1 MQNFA
6 SPDESPSQEGLFFC
20 ALWLF
25 CLVLALGFVWTLY
38 SPGLEFGFSFD
49 DAANLSRLADVRD
62 LPSALSFVVSGN
74 AGPTG
79 RPISLL
85 SFLLNASAWPHYP
98 GAFARMNLAIHLVN
112 AMLVVWL
119 AYRLCFHLP
128 WRMPNPAWF
137 ALMTGIAWASCPIL
151 VSTNLMVVQRMNT
164 LSAFFSLAG
173 LLLFVIARQ
182 LLSARRSWAIGWMSA
197 GVVMGTLLGG
207 LSKENGFLLPLVVLS
222 LELLLLRSG
231 LGSDVAGQSKPPR
244 WWVMIFL
251 IVPSLLVIAYI
262 VQAPL
267 RSGGLLDGRGFDA
280 LQRLL
285 TESRI
290 LFTYLRMIIMPL
302 RSRIG
307 PYQDDFLISEGLL
320 DPPGTLLAAMAWLLV
335 MPAIVFLRKSSWGLV
350 CFALGWFLVAHL
362 MESTVLNLEPYFE
375 HRNYLPSVS
384 IVLVIVAIVFA
395 TELPYR
401 KLRLGLGVVLL
412 ANSLFVLRESV
423 LVWGQPLLAAQL
435 WHLDH
440 PGSLR
445 ALQDHA
451 AAVAAAGKN
460 DEVFALLDAAPPRL
474 RERVDFGIVD
484 LTTTCQG
491 GGPERTTASV
501 ENLREALARGYVGH
515 AAVKAL
521 IELGPMIKAGRCEG
535 FDYQAYLELV
545 EKIAGA
551 AGRASIDARSIAH
564 EELGRLW
571 YDRKDLNKTL
581 LHYEQAY
588 DLHRSLRF
596 AAPMVAVLV
605 QAGFPEDAKRVVRDV
620 RKDAPW
626 RPYLRGIWIAQCDDL
641 DKAIADAASRRS
653 SAQPRQSADRAP
665 AAR

>member
-1 MQNFA
+1 MQY
-6 SPDESPSQEGLFFC
+6 SLPHDDRPSQEGLFFC
-20 ALWLF
+20 GLWSS
-25 CLVLALGFVWTLY
+25 CLILSLWGVWELY
-38 SPGLEFGFSFD
+38 SPGFEFGFSFD
-49 DAANLSRLADVRD
+49 DAANLSRLAEVSDW
-62 LPSALSFVVSGN
+62 PSALTFVFSGN

-79 RPISLL
+79 RPLSLL
-85 SFLLNASAWPHYP
+85 SFLLNASAWPHYS
-98 GAFARMNLAIHLVN
+98 GAFVRINLAIHLVN

-119 AYRLCFHLP
+119 AYRLCRYLP
-128 WRMPNPAWF
+128 WRMSNPAWF
-137 ALMTGIAWASCPIL
+137 ALMTGVAWASCPIL

-182 LLSARRSWAIGWMSA
+182 SLGARRSWAIGWMSA

-222 LELLLLRSG
+222 LEFLLLRSG
-231 LGSDVAGQSKPPR
+231 LGSEAAGQTKPPR

-280 LQRLL
+280 VQRLL

-290 LFTYLRMIIMPL
+290 LFTYIRMIVMPL

-307 PYQDDFLISEGLL
+307 PYQDDFPISEGLL
-320 DPPGTLLAAMAWLLV
+320 DPPVTLVAAMAWLLV
-335 MPAIVFLRKSSWGLV
+335 LPAIVFLRKSAWGSV
-350 CFALGWFLVAHL
+350 CFALGWFLVAQL

-445 ALQDHA
+445 ALQDHG
-451 AAVAAAGKN
+451 AAVAATGKN
-460 DEVFALLDAAPPRL
+460 AEVFALLDAAPPRL
-474 RERVDFGIVD
+474 RASVSFGIVD
-484 LTTTCQG
+484 LTTSCQG
-491 GGPERTTASV
+491 GGPERTVAAFA
-501 ENLREALARGYVGH
+501 NLREALARRHVGH

-521 IELGPMIKAGRCEG
+521 IEGGPLIKAGRCEG
-535 FDYQAYLELV
+535 FDYPAYLELI

-551 AGRASIDARSIAH
+551 AGRASMDARSIAH
-564 EELGRLW
+564 EELGRMW
-571 YDRKDLNKTL
+571 YDRKEINKTL
-581 LHYEQAY
+581 WHYEQAY

-596 AAPMVAVLV
+596 AAPMVVVLV
-605 QAGFPEDAKRVVRDV
+605 QAGFPEDAKRVVRDL

-626 RPYLRGIWIAQCDDL
+626 RPYLRWIWLAQCDDL
-641 DKAIADAASRRS
+641 DKAIDDASRRP
-653 SAQPRQSADRAP
+653 SAQPRQSEDREP